1 MAWPQQSGASRRRRP
16 EPPAEVES
24 SDGVE
29 TPARTYEFAREI
41 ALRLLT
47 TRARSAKELHD
58 ALAAKGVPE
67 AITVEVL
74 ERFGD
79 VGLVD
84 DASFAQAWVESGQRR
99 LRSRRGI
106 AQELGRKGID
116 KEIAGEALAAV
127 DDEAELAAARELA
140 SKRLRSLASQPRE
153 VARRRLA
160 GVLARRGFSAGVVT
174 RVVSE
179 TTGATE
185 WASDNEFD

>member
-1 MAWPQQSGASRRRRP
+1 M
-16 EPPAEVES
+16 
-24 SDGVE
+24 E

-47 TRARSAKELHD
+47 TRARSAKELRD
-58 ALAAKGVPE
+58 ALAAKGVPDK
-67 AITVEVL
+67 ITDEVL

-79 VGLVD
+79 VGLVN

-116 KEIAGEALAAV
+116 KETAGEALAAV

-140 SKRLRSLASQPRE
+140 GKRLRSMASQPRE

-174 RVVSE
+174 CVVSE